1 MSVPATVQERPSG
14 AAAAMGSSKVLSK
27 QALRRKYRE
36 IREAI
41 DQTIDLIP
49 AHQYLQ
55 TVTFGDSPLTIQ
67 EAGGHGRQLEPRN
80 VKGTTR
86 VLEEV
91 LSKRKVEQ
99 ERASGVKKNTKK
111 KKAKVTRPVSG
122 AELREKLHAKIE
134 ALREARESQK
144 EWKKAAK
151 ETEEDE
157 DAGDA
162 KRLRRAKQKA
172 AAAERKKKAKNG
184 GKKKAEMK
192 AAIAAKR
199 KEREEGE
206 EKANVKEDL
215 DFSSFNFKKRAAD
228 VEEHKE
234 KKVSKRQRL
243 DREIQEAEKERQQIA
258 QASSAEERVK
268 LSQDKAIER
277 AMKRAA
283 GEKVHDDVHK
293 LRKAQKAIDKKRNK
307 SREEWAARSRE
318 VKEKQAAAQAKR
330 KENIQKYRGKNA
342 RKSLMGAEKKPS
354 EVVMSGVL
362 FCPTCG
368 NLLVLQAGHDT
379 MKYWCRTCPYLFPI
393 SEKLTQ
399 KEILHKEVVEDVLGG
414 PDAWKDVQQTEAV
427 CPADGCD
434 SNRAYFKQMQI
445 RSADEPMT
453 TFYRC
458 VKSQEHAR
466 AEGAVCGPEMYHKV
480 VDSEAYGEASRVA
493 AHVWQKIFSNTTRCV
508 EEGKYMVEEKCLK
521 RPEEGAELTVEDAA
535 FGVDDEKIRKG
546 TRSVRLG
553 DGSSSADT
561 VEVVHDVVN
570 ERKAGRRSNT
580 VTLGNSVTTVWSG
593 EQ

>member
-1 MSVPATVQERPSG
+1 MSVTPLVEKPSE
-14 AAAAMGSSKVLSK
+14 AAVSSKALNK
-27 QALRRKYRE
+27 QTLRRRYRE
-36 IREAI
+36 VRDGI

-55 TVTFGDSPLTIQ
+55 TVTFGDSPLTVQ
-67 EAGGHGRQLEPRN
+67 EAGHHGRQLDPRY

-91 LSKRKVEQ
+91 LSKRKAEQ
-99 ERASGVKKNTKK
+99 DKASGAKKNAKK

-134 ALREARESQK
+134 ALKRARESQK

-151 ETEEDE
+151 ETEEE
-157 DAGDA
+157 EGENAADA

-192 AAIAAKR
+192 AAAAARR
-199 KEREEGE
+199 KEREEE
-206 EKANVKEDL
+206 EDAEKTNVKEDL

-234 KKVSKRQRL
+234 KRVSKRQRL
-243 DREIQEAEKERQQIA
+243 EKEIHEAEKEQQQIA

-293 LRKAQKAIDKKRNK
+293 LRKAHKAIDKKKNK

-342 RKSLMGAEKKPS
+342 KKSLMAEKKP
-354 EVVMSGVL
+354 
-362 FCPTCG
+362 
-368 NLLVLQAGHDT
+368 
-379 MKYWCRTCPYLFPI
+379 
-393 SEKLTQ
+393 
-399 KEILHKEVVEDVLGG
+399 
-414 PDAWKDVQQTEAV
+414 
-427 CPADGCD
+427 
-434 SNRAYFKQMQI
+434 
-445 RSADEPMT
+445 
-453 TFYRC
+453 
-458 VKSQEHAR
+458 
-466 AEGAVCGPEMYHKV
+466 AEGQMTA
-480 VDSEAYGEASRVA
+480 
-493 AHVWQKIFSNTTRCV
+493 
-508 EEGKYMVEEKCLK
+508 EG
-521 RPEEGAELTVEDAA
+521 
-535 FGVDDEKIRKG
+535 
-546 TRSVRLG
+546 
-553 DGSSSADT
+553 SA
-561 VEVVHDVVN
+561 
-570 ERKAGRRSNT
+570 
-580 VTLGNSVTTVWSG
+580 
-593 EQ
+593 